1 MHNVHASTHM
11 LYTCYKHKLYR
22 CMQYVQRA
30 EPSSLDSRQVG
41 SSSDQDTNSTTAL
54 QQQQEPVWMRNSY
67 NTVTTS
73 DATMLP
79 ALALGQEEWDF
90 ILE

>member
-1 MHNVHASTHM
+1 MHD
-11 LYTCYKHKLYR
+11 
-22 CMQYVQRA
+22 VQRA
-30 EPSSLDSRQVG
+30 EPSSLDYRQVG
-41 SSSDQDTNSTTAL
+41 SSSDQDTNSTTVP
-54 QQQQEPVWMRNSY
+54 QQQQEPVCRRSSY

>member
-1 MHNVHASTHM
+1 MHNVQHASSHA
-11 LYTCYKHKLYR
+11 LDQLKLYR
-22 CMQYVQRA
+22 CMHDVQRA

-41 SSSDQDTNSTTAL
+41 SSSDQDTNSTTAP
-54 QQQQEPVWMRNSY
+54 QQQQEPVWRRNSY

-73 DATMLP
+73 DATLLP